1 MNLNTVSRLATQMY
15 RSGKCYYFKSSPGIG
30 KSSIVVDSVPH
41 IARETVLNLG
51 LVVINAPLLTPADAV
66 GYLIPKH
73 HADGRVESVY
83 TQPFWWV
90 TSEGKRLEQY
100 DGGVIFVDEMDKG
113 DLDVKKA
120 LGELALS
127 GRIGPHEIPKGWVVW
142 MAGNR
147 SQDRSGST
155 KELDHL
161 INRRCEIEIT
171 PDLMSWE
178 TWALKHG
185 VHPAIIAFANQ
196 NPQIVFPE
204 TVPEKQGPFCTPR
217 SLVATGEMLSLMTD
231 DDDLPTTTDAIE
243 LASGYI
249 GQAASAQ
256 LFATLRLAAEL
267 PPLDQ
272 IIASPATCK
281 VPQKPD
287 AQMLVCYN
295 LAARVDTANLP
306 PIIKYVERLPADFAI
321 TFAKAATTRLPS
333 LVIQPAMMD
342 WARRNNSLMT
352 TLNVIR

>member
-1 MNLNTVSRLATQMY
+1 MKLTTVSRLAASMY

-30 KSSIVVDSVPH
+30 KSSIVMDSVPQ
-41 IARETVLNLG
+41 IARETGLNLG
-51 LVVINAPLLTPADAV
+51 IVVINAPLLTPSDAV

-73 HADGRVESVY
+73 QDNGRVESVY
-83 TQPFWWV
+83 TEPFWWR
-90 TSEGKRLEQY
+90 TSEGKRLEEY
-100 DGGVIFVDEMDKG
+100 DGGILFVDEMDKG
-113 DLDVKKA
+113 DVDVKKS

-147 SQDRSGST
+147 AQDRSGST

-171 PDLMSWE
+171 PDLAGWE

-185 VHPAIIAFANQ
+185 VHPAIITFANQ

-217 SLVATGEMLSLMTD
+217 SLVSTGEMLSLMTD
-231 DDDLPTTTDAIE
+231 TDDLPTDTDAVE

-272 IIASPATCK
+272 IIASPSICK

-295 LAARVDTANLP
+295 LAARCDDVNLA
-306 PIIKYVERLPADFAI
+306 PIITYVERLPADFAV
-321 TFAKAATTRLPS
+321 TFAKACVNRDPRLMMN
-333 LVIQPAMMD
+333 PAMLA
-342 WARRNNSLMT
+342 WSRRNNSLMT
-352 TLNVIR
+352 TLSAIK